1 MLNQLEQLKTF
12 STVVIDTGDM
22 DAIGSFRPEDA
33 TTNPS
38 LVYKALQLPR
48 YQDLVE
54 RVLFEY
60 RHREL
65 DVPQAMDQVTVRLGG
80 EILKLIPG
88 RISSEVDARLSFD
101 QVATVQRAR
110 QMIQAYENMGVDRER
125 VLIKIAA
132 TWEGIRSC
140 AILEAEG
147 IKTNMTLVFSLTQA
161 EAAAQ
166 SGAFLISPF
175 VGRILDWYRQHDPE
189 RDFGGVQDPGVQS
202 VRAIYRRFRE
212 QGYATVVMA
221 ASFRNLDEIRLLA
234 GCDRL
239 TIAPSLL
246 KALQESTEPL
256 NAALRAEDIERTQ
269 RLPVYVDEKR
279 FRWFLN
285 EDAMAHEK
293 LGEGIR
299 LFARD
304 LKSLED
310 VLLERWRRL
319 G

>member
-1 MLNQLEQLKTF
+1 MPNQLEQLKAY

-48 YQDLVE
+48 YQDLIE

-60 RHREL
+60 RHRDL
-65 DVPQAMDQVTVRLGG
+65 DLPHALDQVTVRLGA
-80 EILKLIPG
+80 EILNLIPG

-101 QVATVQRAR
+101 QVAMVQRAR
-110 QMIQAYENMGVDRER
+110 QMIGTYEKMGIDRDR

-132 TWEGIRSC
+132 TWEGIRAC

-189 RDFGGVQDPGVQS
+189 QDFSGVQDPGVQS
-202 VRAIYRRFRE
+202 VRAIFRRFRE

-221 ASFRNLDEIRLLA
+221 ASFRHLDEIRLLA

-239 TIAPSLL
+239 TIAPTLL

-256 NAALRAEDIERTQ
+256 ACSLTAEGIERTQ
-269 RLPVYVDEKR
+269 RQPVYVDEKR
-279 FRWFLN
+279 FRWLLN